1 MKKRVLQ
8 LLLTSLLMA
17 ISSISLAGEQ
27 QGYGSQVGNKA
38 LNGFTNMTTAVLEI
52 PKNIINTTNDSN
64 VAYGFV
70 GGLAKGILNTV
81 GRMMAGLTDFVTAP
95 LLTKPIVQ
103 PVYIWDDFDVDS
115 TYDEVFRLQD

>member
-1 MKKRVLQ
+1 MKKRVLP
-8 LLLTSLLMA
+8 LLLASLLMA

-27 QGYGSQVGNKA
+27 QSYGSQVGHKA
-38 LNGFTNMTTAVLEI
+38 LNGFTNMTTSILEI

-95 LLTKPIVQ
+95 IPTKPIVQ
-103 PVYIWDDFDVDS
+103 PVYIWDDYDVDS
-115 TYDEVFRLQD
+115 TYGEVFRLQD